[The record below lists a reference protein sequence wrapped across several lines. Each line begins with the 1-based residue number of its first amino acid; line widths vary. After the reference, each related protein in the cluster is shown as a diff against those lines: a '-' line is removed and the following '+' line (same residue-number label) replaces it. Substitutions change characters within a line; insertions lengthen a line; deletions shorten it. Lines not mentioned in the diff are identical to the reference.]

1 VIRAVL
7 DTNIIVSALGW
18 GGAPGQVLEAARTGR
33 FIAVTSPA
41 LLTELTSVL
50 AYPKLRDALTMAEA
64 FLDRYRRTAQIV
76 LPEHRSEALADEDD
90 NRLVE
95 AAEAASTGFIVT
107 GDRLV
112 LDADPIGDIRVVTAR
127 EFLTLIDRLD
137 RT

>member
-7 DTNIIVSALGW
+7 DTNIIVSGLGW

-33 FIAVTSPA
+33 FITVTSPA
-41 LLTELTSVL
+41 LLAELTSVL
-50 AYPKLRDALTMAEA
+50 AYPKLRDALTKAEA
-64 FLDRYRRTAQIV
+64 FLDRYRRTAHIAF
-76 LPEHRSEALADEDD
+76 PEHRSEALADEDD

-95 AAEAASTGFIVT
+95 AAEAATAGFIVT
-107 GDRLV
+107 GDQLV

-127 EFLTLIDRLD
+127 EFLALLEQLD